1 MKSRCVIIAVAATA
15 VGVAAGWFAGGLG
28 ESSFAKASAAEQA
41 LADKPED
48 RREGRASVAARPK
61 RKAPI
66 RSTADAEVKK
76 RALEKRIQF
85 LEQSI
90 RAEKER
96 RAERAKGEKSTSNA
110 ELVEKL
116 MKLPTEAER
125 SKALN
130 ELGEERLKTFTL
142 AELAKLC
149 PKMFAP
155 PDGDDGKKIKD
166 KITRTHETVS
176 ERLAILDT
184 VDQSGMSEEERKLH
198 ADYIDNLVRMPGL
211 FDKMVDFDSY
221 DSVTWGEQCETIQS
235 LVSSVKRHRE
245 LAAAEMKMLFSQA
258 AKSLDIPGG
267 KETELISTLDEVA
280 ELTNLSVQEVW
291 VAPLLWY

>member
-1 MKSRCVIIAVAATA
+1 M
-15 VGVAAGWFAGGLG
+15 
-28 ESSFAKASAAEQA
+28 
-41 LADKPED
+41 
-48 RREGRASVAARPK
+48 
-61 RKAPI
+61 
-66 RSTADAEVKK
+66 
-76 RALEKRIQF
+76 RIQF

-96 RAERAKGEKSTSNA
+96 RAARAKSQKSASNA

-116 MKLPTEAER
+116 MKLPTEADR

-155 PDGDDGKKIKD
+155 LDGDDGKKIKD

-221 DSVTWGEQCETIQS
+221 DSVTWGEQLETIQS

-245 LAAAEMKMLFSQA
+245 LAVAEMRMLFSQA
-258 AKSLDIPGG
+258 AKSLNIPDG

-280 ELTNLSVQEVW
+280 EMTNLSVQEVW

>member
-1 MKSRCVIIAVAATA
+1 M
-15 VGVAAGWFAGGLG
+15 
-28 ESSFAKASAAEQA
+28 Q
-41 LADKPED
+41 KP
-48 RREGRASVAARPK
+48 A
-61 RKAPI
+61 
-66 RSTADAEVKK
+66 
-76 RALEKRIQF
+76 
-85 LEQSI
+85 
-90 RAEKER
+90 
-96 RAERAKGEKSTSNA
+96 SNA
-110 ELVEKL
+110 ELVERL
-116 MKLPTEAER
+116 MKLPTETER

-142 AELAKLC
+142 AELAQLC

-176 ERLAILDT
+176 ERLALLDT

-198 ADYIDNLVRMPGL
+198 ADYIDTLARIPGL

-221 DSVTWGEQCETIQS
+221 DSVTWGEHLETIQS
-235 LVSSVKRHRE
+235 LVSSVKSQRE
-245 LAAAEMKMLFSQA
+245 LAAAEMRMLFSQA
-258 AKSLDIPGG
+258 AKSLDIPDG

-280 ELTNLSVQEVW
+280 EMTNLSVQEVW